1 MRKTRIIRNDIVR
14 DVGATIAAIVTA
26 AMPMAMMPMKADAD
40 DATCSKEDSGAYH
53 LASDCTL
60 HISGG
65 EIHTSDTVSPLTQ
78 SDKVKKV
85 VLDDPANTSFYNGD
99 ATNAFGWFKNAESI
113 TGLDKLD
120 VSHVKYFTSMFYGLK
135 NLKTPVDL
143 SSWDLSNAGGLVY
156 MFASTNLDMFKG
168 YEKFRIGGNN
178 PDFFGMFEG
187 ASTSGSIDLSEWKIA
202 APGIS
207 RMENMF
213 AETKAP
219 GGINIK
225 GDIAKKGA
233 SNTSQMFV
241 QVDTSSIDGLD
252 ELNMSKTTK
261 ALAVFYDAK
270 ISDPI
275 NLSSW
280 DMSSVTDTTNM
291 FNNFNAPNDQ
301 DLSSWNMKS
310 VKQTRY
316 MFQNNPDISKFK
328 GIDKWDL
335 SNVNDAS
342 YMYDGAKSSKPI
354 RIPTKMTGLNNASH
368 MFANTNID
376 NFTNLA
382 SLNILNVTDA
392 SYMFMLASG
401 NYLDM
406 SNMGMYVSED
416 DGKDLNMQGML
427 GTPSIKYFN
436 LGDMVVGQIDR
447 NNKVGPSLFE
457 ITKDGKTWNAWDDP
471 NLPSYN
477 RPNKRWSRLPYD
489 DFAQHKGKFDGTIES
504 LGSGDDWM
512 ESIMW
517 WSPSATGIQADN
529 ALKYSSIGT
538 RGIIIFRMVTRPI
551 RFHENI
557 TGYKVYD
564 MPDMSQTT
572 WAERTEG
579 DNKLTDCIPNK
590 LPYVGDSS
598 VKFKGWNTKPDGTGT
613 SYKTGQWLGAGTEA
627 MDLYAQWDNVKKV
640 PIRFNDKTGQATGMP
655 ENAEKHPG
663 DSYTI
668 PTDTPKRPGY
678 RFKGWATTENGKPAY
693 QPGDT
698 ITIGADVDAID
709 LYPVWEQAGTG
720 VLPSAGL
727 SAKAAPIVATVAVL
741 LLIPMSVFMIRRRR
755 RI

>member
-1 MRKTRIIRNDIVR
+1 MRKTRTIRNDIVR
-14 DVGATIAAIVTA
+14 DVGATVAAIVTA

-65 EIHTSDTVSPLTQ
+65 EIHTSDTVNPLTQ
-78 SDKVKKV
+78 SDKVRKI
-85 VLDDPANTSFYNGD
+85 VLDDPANTSFYNND
-99 ATNAFGWFKNAESI
+99 ATHAFGWYKNAESI
-113 TGLDKLD
+113 AGLDKLD
-120 VSHVKYFTSMFYGLK
+120 VSHVKYFVGMFYGL

-143 SSWDLSNAGGLVY
+143 SSWDLSSATDLLS
-156 MFASTNLDMFKG
+156 MFAYSNLDSFKG
-168 YEKFRIGGNN
+168 YEKFRIGGDN
-178 PDFFGMFEG
+178 PNLFGMFEG
-187 ASTSGSIDLSEWKIA
+187 ASTSGSIDLSGWRID
-202 APGIS
+202 APSIS
-207 RMENMF
+207 SMF
-213 AETKAP
+213 QMFSVAKAP

-225 GDIAKKGA
+225 GDIAKKGSA
-233 SNTSQMFV
+233 DISDMFGR
-241 QVDTSSIDGLD
+241 VDTSSIDGLN

-261 ALAVFYDAK
+261 ALSVFQDAK
-270 ISDPI
+270 ITKPI
-275 NLSSW
+275 DLSSW

-291 FNNFNAPNDQ
+291 FNNFNVPNDQ

-354 RIPTKMTGLNNASH
+354 RIPTDMPELKNASH
-368 MFANTNID
+368 MFSNTNID
-376 NFTNLA
+376 NITNLT
-382 SLNILNVTDA
+382 SLWIPLVTDA

-406 SNMGMYVSED
+406 SRMGVYVSED
-416 DGKDLNMQGML
+416 TRKDLNTQGML

-436 LGDMVVGQIDR
+436 LGSVFPSQIDI
-447 NNKVGPSLFE
+447 NNKVNPSLFE
-457 ITKDGKTWNAWDDP
+457 ITKGGKTWNAWDDP

-477 RPNKRWSRLPYD
+477 RPDKRWSLLPYD
-489 DFAQHKGKFDGTIES
+489 DFSQPNGRFDGTIES
-504 LGSGDDWM
+504 LGPGDDWM
-512 ESIMW
+512 NPMRWRITNG
-517 WSPSATGIQADN
+517 TGIQADTDLQGFLLGPGN
-529 ALKYSSIGT
+529 
-538 RGIIIFRMVTRPI
+538 IIFRTVTRPVL
-551 RFHENI
+551 FHENI

-564 MPDMSQTT
+564 MPDMNQTT
-572 WAERTEG
+572 WAK
-579 DNKLTDCIPNK
+579 DNYSDRIPNK
-590 LPYVGDSS
+590 PPYVGDSS

-640 PIRFNDKTGQATGMP
+640 PVRFNDTSGQATGMP
-655 ENAEKHPG
+655 GNAEKHPV

-668 PTDTPKRPGY
+668 PADSPKRPGY
-678 RFKGWATTENGKPAY
+678 RFKGWATTENGKVAY

-709 LYPVWEQAGTG
+709 LYPVWEQTGTG

-727 SAKAAPIVATVAVL
+727 SAKAAPIVATAAVL
-741 LLIPMSVFMIRRRR
+741 LLIPMSVFMIRRHR

>member
-1 MRKTRIIRNDIVR
+1 MRKTRTIRNDIVR
-14 DVGATIAAIVTA
+14 DVGATVAAIVTA
-26 AMPMAMMPMKADAD
+26 AMPMAMTPMKADAD
-40 DATCSKEDSGAYH
+40 DATCSKEDSGTYH

-65 EIHTSDTVSPLTQ
+65 EIRSSHTDPLTQ
-78 SDKVKKV
+78 SDKVKRI

-120 VSHVKYFTSMFYGLK
+120 VSHVKDFNAMFSGLK

-143 SSWDLSNAGGLVY
+143 SSWNMSNAGNDLTY
-156 MFASTNLDMFKG
+156 MFAYTNLDMFKG
-168 YEKFRIGGNN
+168 YGNFRIGGAD
-178 PDFFGMFEG
+178 PDFAGAFEG
-187 ASTSGSIDLSEWKIA
+187 ASTSGSIDLSGWKIA

-207 RMENMF
+207 STNGMF
-213 AETKAP
+213 NGTKAP
-219 GGINIK
+219 GGISIK

-233 SNTSQMFV
+233 VDTSRMFV
-241 QVDTSSIDGLD
+241 QVDTSGIEGLD
-252 ELNMSKTTK
+252 ELNMSKTIH
-261 ALAVFYDAK
+261 AIAMFSEAK
-270 ISDPI
+270 ITKPI
-275 NLSSW
+275 DLSSW
-280 DMSSVTDTTNM
+280 DMSSVTSARSIFQEFDV
-291 FNNFNAPNDQ
+291 PNEQ
-301 DLSSWNMKS
+301 DLSAWNMKS
-310 VKQTRY
+310 VRKTPY

-335 SNVNDAS
+335 SNVDDAS

-354 RIPTKMTGLNNASH
+354 RIPTDMSGLKNASH
-368 MFANTNID
+368 MFSNTNID
-376 NFTNLA
+376 NITNLT
-382 SLNILNVTDA
+382 SLRMPFVTDI

-401 NYLDM
+401 NYLNM
-406 SNMGMYVSED
+406 SHMGIMVSE
-416 DGKDLNMQGML
+416 KRPLNMQGML

-436 LGDMVVGQIDR
+436 IHDVFGAQPDKL
-447 NNKVGPSLFE
+447 GPSIFE

-477 RPNKRWSRLPYD
+477 QPDKRWSQLPYD
-489 DFAQHKGKFDGTIES
+489 DFINQGKFDGTIES

-512 ESIMW
+512 DPMMW
-517 WSPSATGIQADN
+517 RITNGTGIQADTE
-529 ALKYSSIGT
+529 LQKIVSDPGS
-538 RGIIIFRMVTRPI
+538 IIFRTVTRPVL
-551 RFHENI
+551 FHENI

-564 MPDMSQTT
+564 MPDMNQTT
-572 WAERTEG
+572 WAK
-579 DNKLTDCIPNK
+579 DNYSSDRIPNNP
-590 LPYVGDSS
+590 PYVGDSN

-668 PTDTPKRPGY
+668 PADSPKRPGY

-727 SAKAAPIVATVAVL
+727 SAKAAPIVATVAL
-741 LLIPMSVFMIRRRR
+741 LLIPMSALMIRRHR